1 MTTGSEWSSAM
12 FGDESARGDRFPLMR
27 PVPYEPSAATGEA
40 GSMAGRPRTGLT
52 INVGSGGMC
61 LLTDWEPAIDQ
72 VLRVEFPMPAAV
84 AGTPTLAEVRWKRP
98 VPLGRNGLYFVG
110 VKFVL

>member
-1 MTTGSEWSSAM
+1 M
-12 FGDESARGDRFPLMR
+12 FGDESVRGDRFPLMR
-27 PVPYEPSAATGEA
+27 PVPYEPSAAVSEE
-40 GSMAGRPRTGLT
+40 GSTTGRPRTGLS

-72 VLRVEFPMPAAV
+72 VLRVEFPVSAAV

-98 VPLGRNGLYFVG
+98 VPLGQNGLYFVG

>member
-1 MTTGSEWSSAM
+1 M
-12 FGDESARGDRFPLMR
+12 FGDESVREDRFPLMR
-27 PVPYEPSAATGEA
+27 PVPYEPSAGVSEA
-40 GSMAGRPRTGLT
+40 GSTEGRPRTGLS

-72 VLRVEFPMPAAV
+72 VLRVELPMPAVV

>member
-1 MTTGSEWSSAM
+1 MTTGSKWPSSM

-27 PVPYEPSAATGEA
+27 PVPYEPRAAISEA
-40 GSMAGRPRTGLT
+40 GSMGGRPRTGLT

-72 VLRVEFPMPAAV
+72 VLRVEFPMPAVV

-98 VPLGRNGLYFVG
+98 VPFGRNGLYFVG